1 MRSELSRFRYAKI
14 VCNCL
19 HYVIV
24 EVSSDGDMEFWS
36 QESGEVRWFPFIP
49 APEERAAAVSL
60 WRSGGGA
67 VDWPRVRL
75 TQPVE
80 KG

>member
-1 MRSELSRFRYAKI
+1 VRFELSRFRYAKV

-24 EVSSDGDMEFWS
+24 DVSSDGSMEFWS
-36 QESGEVRWFPFIP
+36 QESGEVRWFPFDP

-60 WRSGGGA
+60 WRSGPANGG
-67 VDWPRVRL
+67 WPRVQVAQSAR
-75 TQPVE
+75 
-80 KG
+80 